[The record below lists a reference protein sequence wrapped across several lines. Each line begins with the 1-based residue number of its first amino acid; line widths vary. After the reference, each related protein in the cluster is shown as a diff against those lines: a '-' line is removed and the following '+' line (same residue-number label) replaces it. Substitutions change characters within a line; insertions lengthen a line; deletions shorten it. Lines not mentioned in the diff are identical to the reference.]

1 MDSAWT
7 TLIGVVVGAAIST
20 AVPWV
25 REVVTEKR
33 RRREKR
39 HDELTSALTE
49 VTAVMALAAHHS
61 ITDGDERAR
70 AEGAFAR
77 FTLLTT
83 RDEQAV
89 VLTMNE
95 ANYDMTSSNRL
106 LRVQAYAVF
115 TSLLGQWHQGIL
127 SAEELRA
134 NYARDMPADRPART
148 NPAYLL
154 R

>member
-25 REVVTEKR
+25 RELVTEKR

-89 VLTMNE
+89 VRTMNE
-95 ANYDMTSSNRL
+95 ANYDMTSSNEL
-106 LRVQAYAVF
+106 LKVQAFAVF
-115 TSLLGQWHQGIL
+115 TSLLGQWHQGTL
-127 SAEELRA
+127 SPDELQAKYAEG
-134 NYARDMPADRPART
+134 MPDDRPARK
-148 NPAYLL
+148 NPVPLL